1 MPFNLG
7 IGEMLVFA
15 VVAILLFGGELPE
28 IARKV
33 GRGMTE
39 FKRGMNQHMDD
50 IRNDLDVSE
59 EMSLDS
65 PTAESTGPTT
75 ESAGEPPADWDPPPQ
90 DKDCPGMN

>member
-39 FKRGMNQHMDD
+39 FKRGMNRHMDD

-59 EMSLDS
+59 EMNLDS
-65 PTAESTGPTT
+65 PET
-75 ESAGEPPADWDPPPQ
+75 ESAGEPPADWEPPPQ